1 VRHPGTSTIS
11 VVDNFKLYAD
21 GIFRGTGTFRQVFT
35 AAESGRSVMVFAAG
49 QTIGLEEPIQN
60 PDGTVT
66 VITTS
71 KGLPERRLPGSAP
84 HGPWSIAEEGG
95 Q

>member
-1 VRHPGTSTIS
+1 
-11 VVDNFKLYAD
+11 
-21 GIFRGTGTFRQVFT
+21 
-35 AAESGRSVMVFAAG
+35 MVFAAG